1 MLDSATKLSK
11 AVEADGILVPLE
23 RATDLKR
30 LKKKCSNHVLIVAT
44 TEESIQQA
52 VAELEINVI
61 PLEYSIYITTI
72 PSCPDEVPDR
82 ATWHRPWQVS

>member
-1 MLDSATKLSK
+1 MQPFFSVARMTPPRNNKSFFAMLDSATKLSK
-11 AVEADGILVPLE
+11 AVEADGILVLLE

-52 VAELEINVI
+52 VAEPEGVLRF
-61 PLEYSIYITTI
+61 L
-72 PSCPDEVPDR
+72 
-82 ATWHRPWQVS
+82 